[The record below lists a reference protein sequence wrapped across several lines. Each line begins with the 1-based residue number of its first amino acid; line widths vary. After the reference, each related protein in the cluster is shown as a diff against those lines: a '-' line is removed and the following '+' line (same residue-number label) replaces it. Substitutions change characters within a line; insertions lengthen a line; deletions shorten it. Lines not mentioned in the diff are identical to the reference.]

1 MLFSYHRINLA
12 EDTTVPNGSADGGPP
27 FVWNCRPC
35 QCVHRGNLWH
45 RDSLARFAMCIP
57 VSASQLKP
65 ALIGHDGCGN
75 RNTGKTDKANANSRR
90 SLNGKECAGENAL
103 PRTRDA

>member
-1 MLFSYHRINLA
+1 MVPLMGVRLLFGIVDPA
-12 EDTTVPNGSADGGPP
+12 SAYIGDICGIETA
-27 FVWNCRPC
+27 
-35 QCVHRGNLWH
+35 
-45 RDSLARFAMCIP
+45 LARFAMCIP